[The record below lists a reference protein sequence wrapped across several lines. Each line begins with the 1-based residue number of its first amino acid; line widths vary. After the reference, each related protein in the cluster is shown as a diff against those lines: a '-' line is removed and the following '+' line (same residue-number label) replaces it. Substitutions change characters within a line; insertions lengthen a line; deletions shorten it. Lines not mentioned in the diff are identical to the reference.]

1 MGAARATN
9 LDLSTLSI
17 GGSSVLSDLKEATIS
32 FDIGEEESSI
42 LTRAYE
48 SHSATTRSATLRTRH
63 LSAISAPTKATNL
76 DVSAFLVGGT
86 SYLGHLESGSID
98 VTWQHGEGKA
108 MSDAWL
114 YPVLVKKSIQGEGN
128 LIVPAS
134 SGAMLALKAG
144 NSTLSDLALT
154 FSVTITLS
162 GSAVTFTFAGL
173 LKSFEHMISDAA
185 TQKHRVQLIGRD
197 PDSGTFPAAPTGSS
211 TLSEK
216 VINGSA
222 ALTVSAVAKAS
233 GGAQYDGNFLPKS
246 MKISFSNAG
255 LVTTE
260 YEFASQGAITVVE
273 TA

>member
-154 FSVTITLS
+154 FSVTINS
-162 GSAVTFTFAGL
+162 IAFTFAGL

-197 PDSGTFPAAPTGSS
+197 PDSGTFPAAPTGST
-211 TLSEK
+211 TLPEK
-216 VINGSA
+216 FINGSA